1 MYKHK
6 NEILLYLM
14 LCLILFFLLIL
25 WFANKKQVEEFK
37 VIDDIKSDYRKKK
50 RKARMIK
57 QGFIGNVEH
66 RFKKFVRVNNL

>member
-1 MYKHK
+1 MYKHR
-6 NEILLYLM
+6 NAILLYL
-14 LCLILFFLLIL
+14 ILFFILFLLLIF